1 MSYFD
6 WLTGSLREKLAE
18 RAIGEPVALRGY
30 VQIADDH
37 GLLIPT
43 LAATVVMAET
53 WFENVGPTVYA
64 QGDVRE
70 GSVSVL
76 ATFTNG
82 RIAVLSSDLVR
93 PSTALEVPSVDL
105 ILIGN
110 HGTMQFSDQPG
121 NDGVAVDTAFSDHP
135 AQRRVATLIE
145 DSLRKRIAMP

>member
-18 RAIGEPVALRGY
+18 RVVGEPVALRGY

-37 GLLIPT
+37 GLLIPA

-53 WFENVGPTVYA
+53 WFESVRPTVYA
-64 QGDVRE
+64 QGDIRE

-76 ATFTNG
+76 AAFTNG

-121 NDGVAVDTAFSDHP
+121 NDGVAVDIDPSDHP
-135 AQRRVATLIE
+135 AQRRMVTLIE
-145 DSLRKRIAMP
+145 NSLRKRIATS